1 MALSSTDL
9 DKLDAAIAQGAL
21 TVEFNGRRMTYR
33 SVDELLAARAHV
45 AAQIAAAAAA
55 EATRKGATK
64 RYTFSTLR
72 GD

>member
-45 AAQIAAAAAA
+45 AAQIAAA

-64 RYTFSTLR
+64 RYTFTTLR

>member
-33 SVDELLAARAHV
+33 SVDELLAARSHV
-45 AAQIAAAAAA
+45 AAQIAAAAA
-55 EATRKGATK
+55 TRNGATK
-64 RYTFSTLR
+64 RYTFSTFR

>member
-21 TVEFNGRRMTYR
+21 TVEFNGRRITYR
-33 SVDELLAARAHV
+33 SIDELLAARAHV
-45 AAQIAAAAAA
+45 AAQLAAVAA
-55 EATRKGATK
+55 TPKGATK
-64 RYTFSTLR
+64 RYTFTTLR

>member
-45 AAQIAAAAAA
+45 AAQIAAAAA
-55 EATRKGATK
+55 TSKGATK
-64 RYTFSTLR
+64 RYTFTTLR

>member
-33 SVDELLAARAHV
+33 SVAELQAARAHV
-45 AAQIAAAAAA
+45 AAQIAAAAA
-55 EATRKGATK
+55 TRKGATK
-64 RYTFSTLR
+64 RFTFSTLR

>member
-21 TVEFNGRRMTYR
+21 TLEFNGRRITYR
-33 SVDELLAARAHV
+33 SMDELMAARAHV
-45 AAQIAAAAAA
+45 AAQLAAAA
-55 EATRKGATK
+55 ATRKGATK
-64 RYTFSTLR
+64 RYTFTTLR

>member
-45 AAQIAAAAAA
+45 AAQIAAA

>member
-55 EATRKGATK
+55 ATRNGATK
-64 RYTFSTLR
+64 RYTFSTFR

>member
-45 AAQIAAAAAA
+45 AAQIAAA

-64 RYTFSTLR
+64 RYTFTTLR
-72 GD
+72 GE

>member
-45 AAQIAAAAAA
+45 AAQIAAAAA
-55 EATRKGATK
+55 TRNGATK
-64 RYTFSTLR
+64 RYTFSTFR